1 MPVYAGSGEVRIGAK
16 GIALVKEFESC
27 RLEAYLPTP
36 DDVPTIGW
44 GSTKGVKLGDV
55 WTQEQADAALLDDLE
70 DAENCVNRQV
80 KVPLQQEE
88 FDALVSLVFN
98 IGCGNFSGSTLLRKL
113 NDSDYDGASQEF
125 QRWCKQKGKVLTGL
139 VRRRFAEAKLF
150 NTDTA

>member
-1 MPVYAGSGEVRIGAK
+1 MRIGAK

-27 RLEAYLPTP
+27 RLDAYLPTP
-36 DDVPTIGW
+36 EDVPTIGW

-55 WTQEQADAALLDDLE
+55 WTQEQADAALLDDLI
-70 DAENCVNRQV
+70 DAENCVNERV

-88 FDALVSLVFN
+88 FDALVSLVYN
-98 IGCGNFSGSTLLRKL
+98 IGCRNFSSSTLLRKL
-113 NDSDYDGASQEF
+113 NDSDYDGASKEF
-125 QRWCKQKGKVLTGL
+125 QRWCKQKGKVLNGL

>member
-1 MPVYAGSGEVRIGAK
+1 MRIGPK
-16 GIALVKEFESC
+16 GIALVKEFEDC

-36 DDVPTIGW
+36 EDVPTIGW
-44 GSTKGVKLGDV
+44 GSTRGVSMGDV
-55 WTQEQADAALLDDLE
+55 WTQAQADAELLDDLE
-70 DAENCVNRQV
+70 DAETCVNRQV

-113 NDSDYDGASQEF
+113 NDSDYDGAGQEF
-125 QRWCKQKGKVLTGL
+125 KRWCKQKGKVLNGL